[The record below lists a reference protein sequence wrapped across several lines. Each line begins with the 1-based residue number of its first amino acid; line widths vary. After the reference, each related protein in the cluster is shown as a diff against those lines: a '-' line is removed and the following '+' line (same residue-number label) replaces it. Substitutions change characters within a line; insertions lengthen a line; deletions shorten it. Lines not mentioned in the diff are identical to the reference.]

1 MKQFVIDFFILF
13 IGIIVIGIIFEPS
26 DLPFQGIVRK
36 EAFDLDFNGIV
47 RAIVISLIYALIGAF
62 IRRIFSKK
70 CSKRSN

>member
-36 EAFDLDFNGIV
+36 EAFDLDFNGIA
-47 RAIVISLIYALIGAF
+47 RAIVISLIYSLIGTF

-70 CSKRSN
+70 